1 MVNYDDLSV
10 RPIINACGTV
20 TRLGGAPLR
29 QEALAAYEQASLE
42 AVPIEELQTA
52 VSQQLASWIGCEA
65 GIVTSGAAA
74 ALTLGAAA
82 ILAGSDPAKME
93 CLPHTEKMPCDFIVS
108 RDHRSGYD
116 HAVRASGAR
125 LKEVGLNEV
134 VSGAGVRRTEAW
146 EYEAAIDDNTAGI
159 LYVYTGHSAP
169 ALDEIVALGER
180 YNLPI
185 LVDAAGEL
193 PPPSNLKKLVESGAN
208 LIAFSGGK
216 AIGGPQASGL
226 LLGQKQLVG
235 SALLQMLDMD
245 DHPQL
250 WKPTL
255 LDAEQF
261 QGMPRHGIGRGFKV
275 SKESIMSLM
284 TALNSFLHEDNTA
297 KMALFAATLS
307 DLQNSLAEE
316 SIESHLVWTNPQS
329 LPKLHVAAANAF
341 EVCQTLRD
349 GTPRVFVGHSLLDQG
364 LLVINAIAVRSHQQE
379 ALATALKS
387 ALKFSAS

>member
-52 VSQQLASWIGCEA
+52 VSQQLVSWIGCEA
-65 GIVTSGAAA
+65 GIITSGAAA

-93 CLPHTEKMPCDFIVS
+93 CLPHTENMPCDFIVS

-125 LKEVGLNEV
+125 LKEVGFNEV

-261 QGMPRHGIGRGFKV
+261 RGMPRHGIGRGFKV

>member
-1 MVNYDDLSV
+1 MVSYDDLSV

-29 QEALAAYEQASLE
+29 QEALEAYEQASRE

-93 CLPHTEKMPCDFIVS
+93 CLPHTENIPCDFIVS

-134 VSGAGVRRTEAW
+134 ISGAGVRRTEVW
-146 EYEAAIDDNTAGI
+146 EYEAAIDENTAGI
-159 LYVYTGHSAP
+159 LYVYTGQSAP
-169 ALDEIVALGER
+169 ALEEVVALGKQ

-193 PPPSNLKKLVESGAN
+193 PPPSNLKKLVQSGAK

-261 QGMPRHGIGRGFKV
+261 KGMPRHGIGRGFKV
-275 SKESIMSLM
+275 SKESIMALM
-284 TALNSFLHEDNTA
+284 TALDSFLHEDNTA
-297 KMALFAATLS
+297 KMAQFAATLS
-307 DLQNSLAEE
+307 DLQNALAEA
-316 SIESHLVWTNPQS
+316 SIDSQLVWTNPQS
-329 LPKLHVAAANAF
+329 LPKLHVAAPNAF
-341 EVCQTLRD
+341 EVCQSLRD
-349 GTPRVFVGHSLLDQG
+349 GTPRIFVGHSLLDQD
-364 LLVINAIAVRSHQQE
+364 LLVINAIAIRSHQLE
-379 ALATALKS
+379 DLATALKS
-387 ALKFSAS
+387 ALKS